1 VELVRASESKRAPSL
16 WLIPLMAVWANLH
29 GGFTLGLGLA
39 FPFALE
45 ALLEARRGQRLVPA
59 AKAWG
64 LFIGL
69 AVLSSLLTP
78 HGLQGILF
86 TWQVQFD
93 SSYAL
98 ERIGEWRSPDF
109 QTLQPLE
116 LWLLGGLAAVMYQGL
131 RLPPVRLVLL
141 LGLIHLS
148 LKHNRH
154 IELLGLLAP
163 LVIATPLA
171 AQWRAAEN
179 SKQHLESADRFFRAL
194 AEPAG
199 RGAVALGLVVLLGLP
214 LAILRI
220 HPFEAPA
227 IAAPADAI
235 SAVRKAGIRGPV
247 LNSYGWGG
255 YLMYV
260 GIPPFIDGRSDVYGD
275 AFIRQYIEAMELK
288 TPESLTRVLEQ
299 YKITW
304 TLLMPES
311 SSVALLDRL
320 PEWRRL
326 YADAR
331 TVVHVRVSPPGPD
344 QGPAR

>member
-1 VELVRASESKRAPSL
+1 
-16 WLIPLMAVWANLH
+16 
-29 GGFTLGLGLA
+29 
-39 FPFALE
+39 
-45 ALLEARRGQRLVPA
+45 
-59 AKAWG
+59 
-64 LFIGL
+64 
-69 AVLSSLLTP
+69 
-78 HGLQGILF
+78 
-86 TWQVQFD
+86 
-93 SSYAL
+93 
-98 ERIGEWRSPDF
+98 
-109 QTLQPLE
+109 LE